1 MDAYK
6 VQNSSDGIEN
16 ILKNFIFND
25 SSSVGHV
32 TIVRRG
38 SYLYYKDSK
47 VYSRMSTHPKD
58 WGTFF
63 HPLYGLCVKY
73 QNQMKPKNME
83 NIGTAG
89 VQNYRIG
96 VDFKKSF
103 PDISMK
109 IQEKQNERPLF
120 PNSEDL
126 MKVLNQSSKSVLVI
140 LYDRGS
146 FYTSKVRLSTLKLI
160 DYDYFNFL
168 HRKRLY

>member
-6 VQNSSDGIEN
+6 VQNSSDGIES

-47 VYSRMSTHPKD
+47 VYSRMNTHRKD

-73 QNQMKPKNME
+73 QNQIKPKNME

-103 PDISMK
+103 PDVSTK
-109 IQEKQNERPLF
+109 IQEKRPLF
-120 PNSEDL
+120 PISEDL

>member
-1 MDAYK
+1 
-6 VQNSSDGIEN
+6 
-16 ILKNFIFND
+16 
-25 SSSVGHV
+25 
-32 TIVRRG
+32 
-38 SYLYYKDSK
+38 
-47 VYSRMSTHPKD
+47 MSTHPKD

-73 QNQMKPKNME
+73 QNQMKPKDME

-103 PDISMK
+103 PDGPIRREER
-109 IQEKQNERPLF
+109 QNKQSTLF

-146 FYTSKVRLSTLKLI
+146 FYTSKVR
-160 DYDYFNFL
+160 N
-168 HRKRLY
+168 